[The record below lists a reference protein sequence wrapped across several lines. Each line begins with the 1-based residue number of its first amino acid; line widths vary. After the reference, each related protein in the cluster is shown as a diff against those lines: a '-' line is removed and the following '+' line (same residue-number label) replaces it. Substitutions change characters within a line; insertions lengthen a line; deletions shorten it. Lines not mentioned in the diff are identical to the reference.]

1 MNLFEKWN
9 SISLIK
15 RILCGMVV
23 GIILALIIPQATI
36 IGTLGTLF
44 VNALMAIA
52 PVLVFVLVTT
62 ALARTV
68 TGGGKTMGRI
78 VLLYLIGTFAAAV
91 CAVLLCT
98 LFTPTLPLEGA
109 EAVTGY
115 DVKTSIFDVL
125 GAMIAKIITNPLGAI
140 VGGNFLGIL
149 VWGIVFGIAFRRASD
164 KTKDFLKE
172 VADAVSLVI
181 KWVISLAPF
190 GVLGLVFTAV
200 SQNGLSIFIDYGI
213 LLAILV
219 GCMAFVA
226 LVMNPIIVF
235 TQIRQNPYPL
245 VFKCLKESFVTAFF
259 TRSSAANI
267 PVNMELC
274 KSLGLDEKNYSTS
287 IPLGATINMAGAAI
301 TITVMTLACVNT
313 LGIEVPLLMKILLS
327 FVAAL
332 GACGASGVAGG
343 SLLLIPM
350 ACSLFGI
357 PPEIAM
363 QVVGIGFVI
372 GVVQDSCETGLN
384 SSTDALFTAAA
395 EFHDRKAAGE
405 EIKF

>member
-23 GIILALIIPQATI
+23 GIILALIIPQVTI

-125 GAMIAKIITNPLGAI
+125 GAMVAKIITNPLGAI

-172 VADAVSLVI
+172 VSDAVSLVI